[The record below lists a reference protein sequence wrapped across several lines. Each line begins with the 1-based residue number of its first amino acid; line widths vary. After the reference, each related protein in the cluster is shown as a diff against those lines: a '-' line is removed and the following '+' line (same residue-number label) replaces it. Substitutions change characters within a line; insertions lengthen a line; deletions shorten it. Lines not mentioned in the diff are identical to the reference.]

1 MQISTGNTFIPM
13 SWILSILIV
22 STHWLFSALLKY
34 TWQTKLY
41 IFKVY
46 DLVLWY
52 CEIFTIK
59 LINIP
64 ITLHSYFLSL
74 PFFLFSLLFLS
85 RCLISTL
92 LANFKCTTHY
102 CFKTYLP
109 CITETLY
116 PLISISIFLPFL
128 QFLANT
134 IPVSASVS
142 IAISDSTYQWDH
154 EVFVVLRLAF
164 SLSVIFSRFICDA
177 ANGRISFFFK
187 AE

>member
-85 RCLISTL
+85 RGLISTL

-109 CITETLY
+109 CITETLC

-134 IPVSASVS
+134 IPVFASVS
-142 IAISDSTYQWDH
+142 MAFSDSTYQWDQSICCS
-154 EVFVVLRLAF
+154 VFGLFNLA
-164 SLSVIFSRFICDA
+164 
-177 ANGRISFFFK
+177 
-187 AE
+187 

>member
-1 MQISTGNTFIPM
+1 MQFSTGNTFIPM
-13 SWILSILIV
+13 SWILSILIA
-22 STHWLFSALLKY
+22 STHWLFLALLKY

-92 LANFKCTTHY
+92 LANFKCITHY

-116 PLISISIFLPFL
+116 PLINISIFLPFL
-128 QFLANT
+128 QFLAKHHSSLCFCEYSNFRFH
-134 IPVSASVS
+134 ISVRSWS
-142 IAISDSTYQWDH
+142 ICCS
-154 EVFVVLRLAF
+154 EF
-164 SLSVIFSRFICDA
+164 
-177 ANGRISFFFK
+177 GFFT
-187 AE
+187 

>member
-1 MQISTGNTFIPM
+1 MQFSIGNIFIPM
-13 SWILSILIV
+13 SWILSILIAF
-22 STHWLFSALLKY
+22 THWLFSYLLKY
-34 TWQTKLY
+34 IWQTKLY
-41 IFKVY
+41 IFKAY

-74 PFFLFSLLFLS
+74 PFFLPVLLFLS

-92 LANFKCTTHY
+92 LANFKCITHY
-102 CFKTYLP
+102 CFKIYLS
-109 CITETLY
+109 CMTETLH
-116 PLISISIFLPFL
+116 PLISIFKFLPFL
-128 QFLANT
+128 QLLVNT
-134 IPVSASVS
+134 ILVCASMS
-142 IAISDSTYQWDH
+142 MAISDSTYQWDH
-154 EVFVVLRLAF
+154 EVFVVLCLAF
-164 SLSVIFSRFICDA
+164 SLSVILSRFFCVA

>member
-1 MQISTGNTFIPM
+1 MQFSTGNTFIPM
-13 SWILSILIV
+13 SWILSILIA
-22 STHWLFSALLKY
+22 STHWLFLALLKY

-64 ITLHSYFLSL
+64 ITLHSYFLS
-74 PFFLFSLLFLS
+74 

-116 PLISISIFLPFL
+116 PLINISIFLPFL

-187 AE
+187 DE